1 MGQYQAVGGM
11 SRGGRI
17 TQNNFVAMKKK
28 KTKKMPNRPFNGQFD
43 NDNPQ
48 PGAILDPVLRYQKW
62 AVDIISI
69 YIHWAC
75 ILVRPRNQIK
85 ASQVQVQGKST
96 SVQCAW
102 IKVLGARNK
111 GRSKGQSRFT
121 EDIENGHPTWS
132 ATSSQCVWNLKAQV
146 HIILT
151 LIGMKWLS
159 RSPRQGNNSIRRS
172 VRMSLGICPGVSS
185 KFWRLVGSFKSR

>member
-1 MGQYQAVGGM
+1 MAVE
-11 SRGGRI
+11 SHKTILWPWRR
-17 TQNNFVAMKKK
+17 KKQKKCPIVHSTGNLTLTIHSPPK
-28 KTKKMPNRPFNGQFD
+28 KTF
-43 NDNPQ
+43 

-151 LIGMKWLS
+151 LLGMKWLS
-159 RSPRQGNNSIRRS
+159 RSPRQGNNSIPWKWYPQKDSKIFLYLPLQSYFLRYKG
-172 VRMSLGICPGVSS
+172 GIIQ
-185 KFWRLVGSFKSR
+185 

>member
-69 YIHWAC
+69 YIH
-75 ILVRPRNQIK
+75 
-85 ASQVQVQGKST
+85 
-96 SVQCAW
+96 
-102 IKVLGARNK
+102 
-111 GRSKGQSRFT
+111 
-121 EDIENGHPTWS
+121 
-132 ATSSQCVWNLKAQV
+132 
-146 HIILT
+146 
-151 LIGMKWLS
+151 
-159 RSPRQGNNSIRRS
+159 
-172 VRMSLGICPGVSS
+172 
-185 KFWRLVGSFKSR
+185 